1 MSTES
6 NADESGGGEAND
18 SNGEM
23 PGGGGGGS
31 NDSNAD
37 EPGRGRGNEGNAGD
51 MQVPP
56 GTRTPISRCA
66 G

>member
-1 MSTES
+1 MSNES
-6 NADESGGGEAND
+6 NAEESGGGEAND
-18 SNGEM
+18 SNVEM
-23 PGGGGGGS
+23 LGGGGGS

-37 EPGRGRGNEGNAGD
+37 KPERGRGNEGNAGD

-56 GTRTPISRCA
+56 GARTPISWCA